1 MTLPGPNARRTADDA
16 AGRVPADLAPLIR
29 EAAGAN
35 GVDPALLMAMVWAET
50 ALGPR
55 ATWLATSG
63 GPIRLT
69 PAMARELGVTDPLD
83 PAQSLRGAARHLRC
97 QVEAFHGDLPLAVAA
112 FIAGPSAVL
121 RHDGVPPY
129 SWSRTYVSSVMGC
142 YEALT
147 RSAPQAPMCGSGDS
161 SMRTRVPSSPV
172 LTDTRSVS

>member
-1 MTLPGPNARRTADDA
+1 VDA
-16 AGRVPADLAPLIR
+16 FR
-29 EAAGAN
+29 
-35 GVDPALLMAMVWAET
+35 
-50 ALGPR
+50 
-55 ATWLATSG
+55 
-63 GPIRLT
+63 
-69 PAMARELGVTDPLD
+69 
-83 PAQSLRGAARHLRC
+83 
-97 QVEAFHGDLPLAVAA
+97 GDLPLAVAA